1 MNLIVAGRAR
11 DKWESWVWIELWQGA
26 GRNCVLCNF
35 RLKCARTLCSVPF
48 TSSLHPF
55 FSPHFSSFQNTKR
68 TNSVSAAFLSP
79 PPLPTS
85 HYQVALLDCL
95 DFLYLPS
102 VLSWFV
108 SVSCTSVA
116 FCRVVHATVLFTV
129 FLLFCSALL
138 LLLPLQMLL
147 PVLLVIWGQIMF
159 PKSVWCSC
167 ISLWNIASTS
177 YHHMKCWFCFVHLY
191 YS

>member
-35 RLKCARTLCSVPF
+35 RLKCARTLCFVPF

-55 FSPHFSSFQNTKR
+55 FPPHFSSFQ
-68 TNSVSAAFLSP
+68 SP
-79 PPLPTS
+79 PPTS

-95 DFLYLPS
+95 AFLYLAS
-102 VLSWFV
+102 VLSRFV
-108 SVSCTSVA
+108 SVSCTSIA

-138 LLLPLQMLL
+138 PFA
-147 PVLLVIWGQIMF
+147 PCAKASAF
-159 PKSVWCSC
+159 PSGYLRSDNVSQEC
-167 ISLWNIASTS
+167 L
-177 YHHMKCWFCFVHLY
+177 MQLY
-191 YS
+191 

>member
-55 FSPHFSSFQNTKR
+55 FSLISLHSKTLSLLHFY
-68 TNSVSAAFLSP
+68 P
-79 PPLPTS
+79 PPPPTS
-85 HYQVALLDCL
+85 HYQVALLDGL
-95 DFLYLPS
+95 DFLYLAS
-102 VLSWFV
+102 VLSRFV

-116 FCRVVHATVLFTV
+116 FCRVVHATVLFTL

-159 PKSVWCSC
+159 PKNVWCSC

-177 YHHMKCWFCFVHLY
+177 YHHKKCWFCFVHLY